1 MLRQLPVPRALQ
13 FARSAR
19 DALEEPKRDAPA
31 ADARHA
37 TLAGVTTPPIRL
49 VLADDAGLLREG
61 LAALLERQGFQ
72 VVAQESRADTLR
84 ITVAELAASGALPD
98 VVVTDVRMPP
108 TMTTDG
114 LQAALDLKATYPAL
128 GVLVLSQ
135 YVAAVYAQQLFSL
148 PATGGGTGY
157 LLKDRIAQVAD
168 FVGSLRVV
176 AAGGV
181 VIDPEV
187 TRAMM
192 RTSRS
197 GLGDLT
203 PREFEVLELM
213 ARGLSN
219 AQVADELVLS
229 GAAVAK
235 HVSNIFA
242 KLRLDPGEE
251 NRRVRA
257 ILAFLSGAG
266 TPGLDR

>member
-1 MLRQLPVPRALQ
+1 MT
-13 FARSAR
+13 
-19 DALEEPKRDAPA
+19 E
-31 ADARHA
+31 
-37 TLAGVTTPPIRL
+37 PIRL
-49 VLADDAGLLREG
+49 VLADDAALLREG
-61 LAALLERQGFQ
+61 LAGLLQRQGFE
-72 VVAQESRADTLR
+72 VIAQESRADALR
-84 ITVAELAASGALPD
+84 LTVAELAAVGTLPD

-114 LQAALDLKATYPAL
+114 LQAALDLKQAYPDL

-148 PATGGGTGY
+148 PASGGGTGY
-157 LLKDRIAQVAD
+157 LLKDRVAQVAD
-168 FVGSLRVV
+168 FVGSLRIV
-176 AAGGV
+176 ASGGV

-187 TRAMM
+187 ARAMM
-192 RTSRS
+192 RTNRS
-197 GLGDLT
+197 GLGDLS

-219 AQVADELVLS
+219 AQIADDLVLS

-242 KLRLDPGEE
+242 KLRLDPSEE

-257 ILAFLSGAG
+257 ILAFLADTGA
-266 TPGLDR
+266 PGLV

>member
-1 MLRQLPVPRALQ
+1 MTDQ
-13 FARSAR
+13 
-19 DALEEPKRDAPA
+19 
-31 ADARHA
+31 
-37 TLAGVTTPPIRL
+37 PIRL

-61 LAALLERQGFQ
+61 LAGLLERQGFS

-84 ITVAELAASGALPD
+84 IAVDELAAAGQLPD

-114 LQAALDLKATYPAL
+114 LQAALDLKARYPGL

-148 PATGGGTGY
+148 PASGGGTGY
-157 LLKDRIAQVAD
+157 LLKDRVAQVAD

-187 TRAMM
+187 ARAMM
-192 RTSRS
+192 RSNRS
-197 GLGDLT
+197 GLGELT

-219 AQVADELVLS
+219 NQIADDLVLS

-235 HVSNIFA
+235 HVSNIFS
-242 KLRLDPGEE
+242 KLGLAASEE

-257 ILAFLSGAG
+257 ILAFLADAGA
-266 TPGLDR
+266 PGLTGA

>member
-1 MLRQLPVPRALQ
+1 MN
-13 FARSAR
+13 
-19 DALEEPKRDAPA
+19 D
-31 ADARHA
+31 
-37 TLAGVTTPPIRL
+37 PIRL
-49 VLADDAGLLREG
+49 VLADDAALLREG
-61 LAALLERQGFQ
+61 LAGLLQRQGFQ
-72 VVAQESRADTLR
+72 VVAQESRADALR
-84 ITVAELAASGALPD
+84 LTVAELAAAGELPD

-114 LQAALDLKATYPAL
+114 LQAALDLKTSYPEM

-148 PATGGGTGY
+148 PASGGGTGY
-157 LLKDRIAQVAD
+157 LLKDRVAQVAD

-187 TRAMM
+187 ARAMM

-197 GLGDLT
+197 GLGELS

-219 AQVADELVLS
+219 AQIAEELYLS

-242 KLRLDPGEE
+242 KLGLDPSEE

-257 ILAFLSGAG
+257 ILAFLADAGA
-266 TPGLDR
+266 PGLAGR

>member
-1 MLRQLPVPRALQ
+1 MVRASLG
-13 FARSAR
+13 A
-19 DALEEPKRDAPA
+19 
-31 ADARHA
+31 
-37 TLAGVTTPPIRL
+37 VTDQPIRL
-49 VLADDAGLLREG
+49 VLADDAGLLRAG
-61 LAALLERQGFQ
+61 LAGLLERQGFA

-84 ITVAELAASGALPD
+84 IAVDELAASGELPD

-114 LQAALDLKATYPAL
+114 LQVALDLKAKYPGL

-148 PATGGGTGY
+148 PASGGGTGY
-157 LLKDRIAQVAD
+157 LLKDRVAEVAD

-187 TRAMM
+187 ARAMM
-192 RTSRS
+192 KSNRS
-197 GLGDLT
+197 GLGELT

-213 ARGLSN
+213 ARGRSN
-219 AQVADELVLS
+219 NQIADDLFLS

-235 HVSNIFA
+235 HVSNIFS
-242 KLRLDPGEE
+242 KLGLAASEE

-257 ILAFLSGAG
+257 ILAFLADTGA
-266 TPGLDR
+266 PGLAGG

>member
-1 MLRQLPVPRALQ
+1 MTDQ
-13 FARSAR
+13 
-19 DALEEPKRDAPA
+19 
-31 ADARHA
+31 
-37 TLAGVTTPPIRL
+37 PIRL

-61 LAALLERQGFQ
+61 LAGLLERQGFQ

-84 ITVAELAASGALPD
+84 ITLGELAARGQLPD

-114 LQAALDLKATYPAL
+114 LQAALELKAAYPGL

-148 PATGGGTGY
+148 PASGGGTGY
-157 LLKDRIAQVAD
+157 LLKDRVAQVAD
-168 FVGSLRVV
+168 FIGSLRVV

-187 TRAMM
+187 ARAMM
-192 RTSRS
+192 RSNRS
-197 GLGDLT
+197 GLGELT
-203 PREFEVLELM
+203 AREFEVLELM

-219 AQVADELVLS
+219 TQIAAELVLS
-229 GAAVAK
+229 SAAVAK

-242 KLRLDPGEE
+242 KLQLAPSEE

-257 ILAFLSGAG
+257 ILAFLADSGG
-266 TPGLDR
+266 IQER

>member
-1 MLRQLPVPRALQ
+1 M
-13 FARSAR
+13 
-19 DALEEPKRDAPA
+19 
-31 ADARHA
+31 
-37 TLAGVTTPPIRL
+37 
-49 VLADDAGLLREG
+49 LADDAGLLREG
-61 LAALLERQGFQ
+61 LAGLLERQGFQ

-84 ITVAELAASGALPD
+84 IAVDELAASGALPD

-114 LQAALDLKATYPAL
+114 LQAALDLKAAYPGV

-148 PATGGGTGY
+148 PASGGGTGY
-157 LLKDRIAQVAD
+157 LLKDRVAQVAD

-187 TRAMM
+187 ARAMM
-192 RTSRS
+192 KSNRS
-197 GLGDLT
+197 GLGELT

-219 AQVADELVLS
+219 NQIADDLVLS

-235 HVSNIFA
+235 HVSNIFS
-242 KLRLDPGEE
+242 KLGLAASEE

-257 ILAFLSGAG
+257 ILAFLADTGA
-266 TPGLDR
+266 PGLAGA

>member
-1 MLRQLPVPRALQ
+1 MPDQ
-13 FARSAR
+13 
-19 DALEEPKRDAPA
+19 
-31 ADARHA
+31 
-37 TLAGVTTPPIRL
+37 PIRL

-61 LAALLERQGFQ
+61 LAGLLERQGFQ

-84 ITVAELAASGALPD
+84 IAVDELAASGALPD

-114 LQAALDLKATYPAL
+114 LQAALDLKAAYPGV

-148 PATGGGTGY
+148 PASGGGTGY
-157 LLKDRIAQVAD
+157 LLKDRVAQVAD

-187 TRAMM
+187 ARAMM
-192 RTSRS
+192 KSNRS
-197 GLGDLT
+197 GLGELT

-219 AQVADELVLS
+219 NQIADDLVLS

-235 HVSNIFA
+235 HVSNIFS
-242 KLRLDPGEE
+242 KLGLAASEE

-257 ILAFLSGAG
+257 ILAFLADTGA
-266 TPGLDR
+266 PGLAGA